1 MKVIVN
7 ECGKPTFRKTVE
19 ERPHKRLSFMDEE
32 SLRRAS
38 DSRMNEPVPFDP
50 KNYNY
55 SNSQY
60 LYPQNVYSYDNYN
73 YPYAKNNKIIGNNEE
88 FKEEL
93 QEKYFVYCSFKTN
106 SD

>member
-7 ECGKPTFRKTVE
+7 EYGKPTVRKTVE

-38 DSRMNEPVPFDP
+38 DSRVSEPAVFDP

-60 LYPQNVYSYDNYN
+60 LYPQNIYSYDNYN
-73 YPYAKNNKIIGNNEE
+73 YPFTKNKIIGNNEE

-93 QEKYFVYCSFKTN
+93 
-106 SD
+106 